1 MNPMALMKLMSA
13 KNKFNANHPKVG
25 AFFKAAF
32 GSGLQEGTILELTV
46 TKPDGEKMTTNLN
59 RVNLRKFILCLVFT
73 HILDISFC

>member
-46 TKPDGEKMTTNLN
+46 TKTEG
-59 RVNLRKFILCLVFT
+59 
-73 HILDISFC
+73 

>member
-32 GSGLQEGTILELTV
+32 GSEAVGSGAVE
-46 TKPDGEKMTTNLN
+46 
-59 RVNLRKFILCLVFT
+59 
-73 HILDISFC
+73 